1 LLPLNTRKTG
11 KEKRYPR
18 ITLIIR
24 ITRIRERKEMRDC
37 NTEKRIFRVRDK
49 IKNRDQRE
57 EIIQGVRDKKT
68 AEALISM

>member
-1 LLPLNTRKTG
+1 
-11 KEKRYPR
+11 
-18 ITLIIR
+18 
-24 ITRIRERKEMRDC
+24 MRDC